1 MAPAGSAIAGMRHDE
16 CCMRR
21 PVPCVPLCSAWIGAW
36 LQCSA
41 AHITAPAH
49 ACTHPQL
56 PPIHSPLCSTGTLPG
71 DDQLARWLRKSL
83 AVPGSVGTSGY
94 RVVVAANKC
103 ERRGAGGEATV
114 AAALAD
120 TSKLGFG
127 EPVALSAMT
136 GEGMSDLYEAL
147 QPLLDPLIAVR
158 QAAVQQIEAPS
169 SRSSGDGG
177 SSSRASSASLQA
189 STDVATSTSSNGNGG
204 DGSSSIAAS
213 GPAQQQELAS
223 GDQEATS
230 SSSSSSSGSKSSASS
245 SSSGPLRIAIMG
257 LPNVVSCCCRLPPL
271 QHCCAAAQLSSHAA
285 LRKPPY
291 LAESIAN

>member
-1 MAPAGSAIAGMRHDE
+1 M
-16 CCMRR
+16 
-21 PVPCVPLCSAWIGAW
+21 
-36 LQCSA
+36 
-41 AHITAPAH
+41 H

-71 DDQLARWLRKSL
+71 DDRLARWLRKSL

-103 ERRGAGGEATV
+103 ERLGAGGEATV

-136 GEGMSDLYEAL
+136 GEGLADLYEAL

-158 QAAVQQIEAPS
+158 QAAVEQIEAPS
-169 SRSSGDGG
+169 S
-177 SSSRASSASLQA
+177 SSSSSS
-189 STDVATSTSSNGNGG
+189 GG
-204 DGSSSIAAS
+204 DGSRRTSSAGLQAATAEAGASTSSSGEGSSITAS
-213 GPAQQQELAS
+213 GPAPQQELAV
-223 GDQEATS
+223 GDQEANST
-230 SSSSSSSGSKSSASS
+230 SSSGSKSSASS

-257 LPNVVSCCCRLPPL
+257 LPNVVRLLLLLLLLPTPMPML
-271 QHCCAAAQLSSHAA
+271 LLLLMMMMMLMLLRHSSTPAQLHSRLFNAD
-285 LRKPPY
+285 LRKPP
-291 LAESIAN
+291 

>member
-1 MAPAGSAIAGMRHDE
+1 M
-16 CCMRR
+16 
-21 PVPCVPLCSAWIGAW
+21 
-36 LQCSA
+36 
-41 AHITAPAH
+41 H

-103 ERRGAGGEATV
+103 ERLGAGGEATV

-147 QPLLDPLIAVR
+147 QPLLDPLVALR

-169 SRSSGDGG
+169 SSGGDGG

-189 STDVATSTSSNGNGG
+189 ATDVATSTSSNGSGG
-204 DGSSSIAAS
+204 EGSSSIAAS
-213 GPAQQQELAS
+213 GPAPQQELAS
-223 GDQEATS
+223 GDPEAT
-230 SSSSSSSGSKSSASS
+230 SSSSSSGSKSSAS

-285 LRKPPY
+285 LRKPPS